1 VGERIAYAPQGVE
14 GSLHRGFDQAE
25 AMGQADPCAERSERA
40 IGLEERI
47 VATSRWQQHGLQ
59 QSLQGRIH
67 PGDANQYGSSTT
79 LLEHLQGDATCRRGR
94 SHIRREG

>member
-1 VGERIAYAPQGVE
+1 
-14 GSLHRGFDQAE
+14 
-25 AMGQADPCAERSERA
+25 MGQADPCAERAERA
-40 IGLEERI
+40 IGLKEGI

-79 LLEHLQGDATCRRGR
+79 LLEHLQGNATGGVGSDWFRRSWCAR
-94 SHIRREG
+94 LLR